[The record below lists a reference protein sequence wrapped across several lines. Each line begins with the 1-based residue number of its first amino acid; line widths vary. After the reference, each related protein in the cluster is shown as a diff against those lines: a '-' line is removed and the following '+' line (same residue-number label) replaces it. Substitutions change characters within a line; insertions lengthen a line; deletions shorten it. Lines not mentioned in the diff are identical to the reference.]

1 MPNEKTLN
9 LNLKIKNKMEK
20 FIAYNP
26 VKLHF
31 GKDVVNGLGKAASA
45 YGEKVL
51 FIYGKGSV
59 KKYGYYDTVKKQLAD
74 EGLEIIEFS
83 GIKPNPLIEDAR
95 DAMNIGLDNKVDMI
109 VALGGGSVIDTA
121 KMVGLG
127 IANNTDPWLYMT
139 HQEQPTKNIPLLN
152 VLTLAATGTEM
163 NAAAVLQTH
172 ESGQKIGYVH
182 PLSFPAESFLDPTFT
197 ISVPQDYTAYGIID
211 LIAHSLEAYFGK
223 GEPAVIDEITF
234 AIIKDAINNGEKLLK
249 HLDDY
254 TLREAIMLD
263 ATLALNGLTVYG
275 KFSGDWGVHS
285 LGHEISLLFDTAH
298 GATLSIAYPAWLKLH
313 SNKIPDRIIK
323 LGKALFGV
331 HTVED
336 TIRELETTFVR
347 LQSPIR
353 LSNINLGE
361 KDATELLSQY
371 NKNSVSGIHHQLSE
385 KDYDKLVGFMR

>member
-1 MPNEKTLN
+1 
-9 LNLKIKNKMEK
+9 MEK

-45 YGEKVL
+45 YGKKAL

-59 KKYGYYDTVKKQLAD
+59 KKYGYYDIVKNQLVEA
-74 EGLEIIEFS
+74 GLEIVEFS

-95 DAMNIGLDNKVDMI
+95 EAMGLGLENKVDMI
-109 VALGGGSVIDTA
+109 IALGGGSVIDTA

-127 IANNTDPWLYMT
+127 IANNTDPWLFMT
-139 HQEQPTKNIPLLN
+139 HQEQPVKNLPLLN
-152 VLTLAATGTEM
+152 ILTLAATGTEM
-163 NAAAVLQTH
+163 NAAAVLQNH

-182 PLSFPAESFLDPTFT
+182 PLSFPAESFLDPAFT
-197 ISVPQDYTAYGIID
+197 ISVPKDYTAYGIID

-234 AIIKDAINNGEKLLK
+234 AIIKDAINHGEKLLNN
-249 HLDDY
+249 LDDY
-254 TLREAIMLD
+254 SLREAIMLD

-285 LGHEISLLFDTAH
+285 MGHEISLLFDTAH

-313 SNKIPDRIIK
+313 SNKIPERIIK

-331 HTVED
+331 ETVED
-336 TIRELETTFVR
+336 TISELEKTFVK

-353 LSNINLGE
+353 LSDIGLEE
-361 KDATELLSQY
+361 KDATALLEQY
-371 NKNSVSGIHHQLSE
+371 NKNEISGVHHSME
-385 KDYDKLVGFMR
+385 ESDYDKLVGFMR

>member
-1 MPNEKTLN
+1 
-9 LNLKIKNKMEK
+9 MEK
-20 FIAYNP
+20 FVAYNP

-45 YGEKVL
+45 YGKKVL

-59 KKYGYYDTVKKQLAD
+59 KKYGYYDIVKNQLVEA
-74 EGLEIIEFS
+74 GMEIVEFS

-95 DAMNIGLDNKVDMI
+95 KAMNLGLENKVDMI

-127 IANNTDPWLYMT
+127 IANNTDPWLFMT
-139 HQEQPTKNIPLLN
+139 HKEQPLKNLPLLN
-152 VLTLAATGTEM
+152 ILTLAATGTEM
-163 NAAAVLQTH
+163 NAAAVLQNH
-172 ESGQKIGYVH
+172 DSGQKIGYVH
-182 PLSFPAESFLDPTFT
+182 PLSFPAESFLDPAFT
-197 ISVPQDYTAYGIID
+197 ISVPKDYTAYGIID

-234 AIIKDAINNGEKLLK
+234 AIIKDAINHGEKLLNN
-249 HLDDY
+249 LDDY
-254 TLREAIMLD
+254 SLREAIMLD

-285 LGHEISLLFDTAH
+285 MGHEISLLFDTAH
-298 GATLSIAYPAWLKLH
+298 GATLSIAYPAWIKLH
-313 SNKIPDRIIK
+313 SDKIPERIIK

-331 HTVED
+331 DNVQD
-336 TIRELETTFVR
+336 TISELEKTFVR

-353 LSNINLGE
+353 LSDIGLGE
-361 KDATELLSQY
+361 KDATALLEQY
-371 NKNSVSGIHHQLSE
+371 NKNKISGVHHSME
-385 KDYDKLVGFMR
+385 KSDYDKLVGFMR

>member
-1 MPNEKTLN
+1 
-9 LNLKIKNKMEK
+9 MEK

-45 YGEKVL
+45 YGKKAL

-59 KKYGYYDTVKKQLAD
+59 KKYGYYDIVKNQLVEA
-74 EGLEIIEFS
+74 GLEIVEFS

-95 DAMNIGLDNKVDMI
+95 EAMRLGLENKVDMI
-109 VALGGGSVIDTA
+109 IALGGGSVIDTA

-127 IANNTDPWLYMT
+127 IANNNDPWLFMT
-139 HQEQPTKNIPLLN
+139 HQEQPVRNLPLLN
-152 VLTLAATGTEM
+152 ILTLAATGTEM
-163 NAAAVLQTH
+163 NAAAVLQNH

-182 PLSFPAESFLDPTFT
+182 PLSFPAESFLDPAFT
-197 ISVPQDYTAYGIID
+197 ISVPKDYTAYGIID

-234 AIIKDAINNGEKLLK
+234 AIIKDAIYHGEKLLNN
-249 HLDDY
+249 LDDY
-254 TLREAIMLD
+254 SLREAIMLD

-285 LGHEISLLFDTAH
+285 MGHEISLLFDTAH

-313 SNKIPDRIIK
+313 SNKIPERIIK

-331 HTVED
+331 ETVED
-336 TIRELETTFVR
+336 TISELEKTFVK

-353 LSNINLGE
+353 LSDIGLEE
-361 KDATELLSQY
+361 KDATALLEQY
-371 NKNSVSGIHHQLSE
+371 NKNKISGVHHSME
-385 KDYDKLVGFMR
+385 ESDYDKLVGFMR